1 VTKHVQTLYENTM
14 LKKSALKKHKTKYKE
29 LTQWQVLDTVVA
41 VEITRELRQSST
53 YRFSDNK
60 LLVRL
65 PILSPEQDRT
75 VIQQLQTALI
85 ASAKKKPIILNTLIP
100 KKYNHGEVIWVGK
113 YAVTIQVSF
122 VTSKSVRGEL
132 TPDSTLK
139 IDAPF
144 GISDAQLSE
153 TIGTILSRLIAR
165 KALPDFSRRV
175 HELNHTFFKKE
186 INSISFKNVHTRWGS
201 CSNSSNLNFSTR
213 LLFTPDLVQD
223 YVIIHELSHLIEMNH
238 STRFWN
244 IVEAAAPN
252 FKVQERWLKENGA
265 LCKF

>member
-1 VTKHVQTLYENTM
+1 M
-14 LKKSALKKHKTKYKE
+14 LKKSVLKKSRPKYKE
-29 LTQWQVLDTVVA
+29 LTQWQVLGTVVA
-41 VEITRELRQSST
+41 VEITRESRRTST

-75 VIQQLQTALI
+75 VIQQLQSALI

-100 KKYNHGEVIWVGK
+100 KKYSHGEVIWVGK

-122 VTSKSVRGEL
+122 IIGKSVRGEL
-132 TPDSTLK
+132 TADSTLK

-144 GISDAQLSE
+144 DITEARLSE

-186 INSISFKNVHTRWGS
+186 INSIGFKNVHTRWGS
-201 CSNSSNLNFSTR
+201 CSNSSNLNFATR
-213 LLFTPDLVQD
+213 LLFTPDHVQD
-223 YVIIHELSHLIEMNH
+223 YVIIHELAHLIEMNH
-238 STRFWN
+238 SDRFWN
-244 IVEAAAPN
+244 VVEAAAPN
-252 FKVQERWLKENGA
+252 YKVQERWLKENGA